1 MNIIFQINGGIGKC
15 VAATAICEV
24 IKKRYPNDKLI
35 VVSGYADV
43 FLNNPNVDRAYNYG
57 GMSYFYEEFI
67 EDKDVKIFAHD
78 PYMEVEHVQHKEH
91 LLETWC
97 RMYSL
102 EYNSE
107 KPKIFLTDRERTFF
121 RNKYVSNKPI
131 FIIQPNGGAQSDM
144 KYSWARDLPR
154 QVVQEIIN
162 EFKNEYNVVHIKRDD
177 QIKYDGTF
185 EVSDGFR
192 GLAVLIEM
200 SEKRLFIDS
209 FAQHTAMAMGK
220 PSTVCW
226 VVNKPNVF
234 GYDIHDNIVA
244 NPFTAKPELRNAYFS
259 RFSIS
264 GELVEFPYE
273 NETEIFNPS
282 QIIQSIK
289 NQKNG

>member
-57 GMSYFYEEFI
+57 GMSYFYEEYI

-78 PYMEVEHVQHKEH
+78 PYMEAEHVQYKEH

-97 RMYSL
+97 RMFGLNYDG
-102 EYNSE
+102 E
-107 KPKIFLTDRERTFF
+107 KPKIYLTDRERTFF
-121 RNKYVSNKPI
+121 RNKYVSDKPI
-131 FIIQPNGGAQSDM
+131 LIIQPNGGAQSDM
-144 KYSWARDLPR
+144 KYSWARDLPNHIVQ
-154 QVVQEIIN
+154 QVIN
-162 EFKNEYNVVHIKRDD
+162 EFRGQYNVVHIKRDD
-177 QIKYDGTF
+177 QMKYEGTF

-200 SEKRLFIDS
+200 SEKRLLIDS
-209 FAQHTAMAMGK
+209 FAQHTAAAMGK

-244 NPFTAKPELRNAYFS
+244 NPFTAKPELRNAYFNK
-259 RFSIS
+259 FSIS
-264 GELVEFPYE
+264 GELVEFPYNDE
-273 NETEIFNPS
+273 SEIF
-282 QIIQSIK
+282 IIDKIIDSIRK
-289 NQKNG
+289 Q

>member
-24 IKKRYPNDKLI
+24 IKKKYPNDKLI

-43 FLNNPNVDRAYNYG
+43 FLNNPYVDRAYNYG
-57 GMSYFYEEFI
+57 GMSYFYEEYI

-78 PYMEVEHVQHKEH
+78 PYMEAEHVQYKEH
-91 LLETWC
+91 LMETWC
-97 RMYSL
+97 RMFGL
-102 EYNSE
+102 EYNGE
-107 KPKIFLTDRERTFF
+107 QPKIYLTNRERTFF
-121 RNKYVSNKPI
+121 INKYVSDKPI
-131 FIIQPNGGAQSDM
+131 FIIQPNGGAANDM

-154 QVVQEIIN
+154 HIVQQVID
-162 EFKNEYNVVHIKRDD
+162 EFKNDYNVVHIKRDD
-177 QIKYDGTF
+177 QLKYDGTF

-200 SEKRLFIDS
+200 SEKRLLIDS
-209 FAQHTAMAMGK
+209 FAQHTAAAMGK

-234 GYDIHDNIVA
+234 GYNIHDNIVS
-244 NPFTAKPELRNAYFS
+244 NPFTAKPELRNAYFNQ
-259 RFSIS
+259 FNIG

-273 NETEIFNPS
+273 NENQIFNI
-282 QIIQSIK
+282 QDIIQSLK
-289 NQKNG
+289 KQ